1 MLSSDIGQAHCVTAR
16 YCQDNIP
23 TEDCREAARRA
34 LRGRSGPILLQKS
47 VLQVVCG
54 VLGFLGRA
62 GTVVLRQAA
71 AELRD

>member
-1 MLSSDIGQAHCVTAR
+1 LVT
-16 YCQDNIP
+16 IW
-23 TEDCREAARRA
+23 
-34 LRGRSGPILLQKS
+34 PILLQKS
-47 VLQVVCG
+47 VLRVVCG